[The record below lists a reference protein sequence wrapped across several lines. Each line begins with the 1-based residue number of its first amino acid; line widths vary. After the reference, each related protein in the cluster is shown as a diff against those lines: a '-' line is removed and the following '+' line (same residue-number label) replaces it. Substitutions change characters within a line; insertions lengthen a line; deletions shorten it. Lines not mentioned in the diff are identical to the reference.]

1 MMPTRGVLYLA
12 CDEDEAQRSARSI
25 EALER
30 FGLDYCVRKVDP
42 SGNGL
47 AKVELLGLSPFHET
61 LFLAPNAVV
70 LDDVSLGFEMAG
82 RHGCALSMAPA
93 CWARRQ
99 WAEEPGALKRVH
111 PEIPEYDLGAIFYV
125 DNTAMRVLFE
135 TWRSIVDEYGS
146 CEQWGF
152 SQAVYETRFNPYVLP
167 ENWNFHARP
176 IVCGPIK
183 IWNSRQT
190 PPRNIDWWNRECIS
204 LGSIEHGTIKAVGWY
219 PSAFQAGYPA
229 L

>member
-1 MMPTRGVLYLA
+1 MRARGVLYVVR
-12 CDEDEAQRSARSI
+12 DEEEAQRPARSI
-25 EALER
+25 KALER
-30 FGLDYCVRKVDP
+30 FGLDYCVRKAEAPV
-42 SGNGL
+42 NGL
-47 AKVELLGLSPFHET
+47 AKLDLLDLSPFDET
-61 LFLAPNAVV
+61 LFLAPDALV

-99 WAEEPGALKRVH
+99 WTDEPGTPRRVH
-111 PEIPEYDLGAIFYV
+111 PEIPEYDLGAVFFV
-125 DNTAMRVLFE
+125 DNTAMRALFE
-135 TWRSIVDEYGS
+135 TWRSIAGEYGS

-183 IWNSRQT
+183 IWNSCET

-204 LGSIEHGTIKAVGWY
+204 LGSIENGMIQAVGWY
-219 PSAFQAGYPA
+219 PSAFQAAYPP